1 MKRAIIALASI
12 ALLASCGSPR
22 KACRRAEGMIQ
33 KAVRICP
40 EAAQLRT
47 DTVVI
52 TVPGDS
58 VALVAAYTEPDAD
71 SLRAVIAQ
79 LSEALEAERELAGI
93 DLMAARKSRTSQ
105 ALAKVRGQVCWFEPV
120 TIDSETARGII
131 SVDSL
136 GRVHGKCWCKPQR
149 RTAEVTT
156 QNVVAGKV
164 EVQGGIPWW
173 MWLVVSLLCLLSI
186 GLYLVMDHW
195 RYKYHHDHDQ

>member
-12 ALLASCGSPR
+12 ALLAACSSSR

-58 VALVAAYTEPDAD
+58 VTLEAAYIQPDRD

-79 LSEALEAERELAGI
+79 LSEALDAERQLATVDI
-93 DLMAARKSRTSQ
+93 ASAKARTRRSLDR
-105 ALAKVRGQVCWFEPV
+105 VRKNVCWFEPM
-120 TIDSETARGII
+120 TIESETARGII
-131 SVDSL
+131 SVDSA
-136 GRVHGKCWCKPQR
+136 GQVHAKCWCKPQR
-149 RTAEVTT
+149 RTAEVTR
-156 QNVVAGKV
+156 QNVIAGKV
-164 EVQGGIPWW
+164 EVHGGIPWW
-173 MWLVVSLLCLLSI
+173 MWLLVALLCLTSI
-186 GLYLVMDHW
+186 GLYLLMDHW